1 MVNREVFSPAA
12 VPEPERHALRSKLC
26 FGRPESFLLVYA
38 GRVSAEKG
46 LDFCVQLL
54 RESRYARNAS
64 LQPLA
69 KSRFEAITKPAGDH
83 RQRGVVLAIIGA
95 GPQEEDFAALH
106 GQPLTA
112 GGGSNRVYCVPKFV
126 SQAEVAAAYCAA
138 DAYFSGSEFET
149 LGFGAIEAMSCGAPA
164 LCPAAQGFRDTVQ
177 HGVTGYL
184 YTPRSVEHA
193 DECLGKLREGREID
207 AAAMLAAGESM
218 TIAGCAARARE
229 VYADAAEA
237 NRTRPCAAGPDPSAG
252 IPARPQG

>member
-1 MVNREVFSPAA
+1 M
-12 VPEPERHALRSKLC
+12 
-26 FGRPESFLLVYA
+26 
-38 GRVSAEKG
+38 
-46 LDFCVQLL
+46 
-54 RESRYARNAS
+54 
-64 LQPLA
+64 
-69 KSRFEAITKPAGDH
+69 
-83 RQRGVVLAIIGA
+83 VLAIIGA

-106 GQPLTA
+106 GQPLT

-138 DAYFSGSEFET
+138 DGYFSGSEFET

-193 DECLGKLREGREID
+193 DECLAKLRDGREID

-229 VYADAAEA
+229 VYADAAET
-237 NRTRPCAAGPDPSAG
+237 NRTRPCAARPDPSAG
-252 IPARPQG
+252 IPTQG